1 MDSKARILKMLED
14 GLITTKEA
22 IDLMNALNED
32 DQDKKHTSDK
42 KEEENSIY
50 KFFEN
55 MTDEVGKILD
65 PDTIQKNAKE
75 TFDDV
80 RRKAKATKS
89 TSDILKTLEDVFDK
103 AKTGDIDAIFQQGS
117 KNKLI
122 ETIEED
128 FSSVTL
134 DVTNGNVE
142 VKKTDGVTAVRF
154 EVTPFYR
161 KLDKK
166 RNYFEDIFC
175 EVKNG
180 NLEIMSPLRSAKVNV
195 VLEINERALDH
206 LHISSSN
213 GSVDVEDL
221 LLKDLSID
229 ILNGDIEVEDISAKH
244 AFVRTSRGSLD
255 VKESAFTNL
264 ELVSMLGTI
273 STKELDVE
281 EIDIKANGSVSLS
294 LNEDTR
300 DAKIQTNMGS
310 INVEIPSGRKV
321 EGRLNTVLG
330 HINYPPGLNIR
341 DMKPSDLGL
350 KEIMIINDTDES
362 GLVIE
367 ASTKVGSVTL
377 HTV

>member
-229 ILNGDIEVEDISAKH
+229 ILNGDIEVDDISAKH
-244 AFVRTSRGSLD
+244 AFVRTSRGSLEI
-255 VKESAFTNL
+255 KESAFTNL

>member
-32 DQDKKHTSDK
+32 DQDKKHTNDK
-42 KEEENSIY
+42 KEEDNSIY

-55 MTDEVGKILD
+55 VTDEVGKILD

-195 VLEINERALDH
+195 VLEINERALDY

-213 GSVDVEDL
+213 GSVEIEDL

-229 ILNGDIEVEDISAKH
+229 ILNGDIEVDDISAKH
-244 AFVRTSRGSLD
+244 AFVRTSRGSLEI
-255 VKESAFTNL
+255 KESAFTNL
-264 ELVSMLGTI
+264 ELVSML
-273 STKELDVE
+273 
-281 EIDIKANGSVSLS
+281 
-294 LNEDTR
+294 
-300 DAKIQTNMGS
+300 
-310 INVEIPSGRKV
+310 
-321 EGRLNTVLG
+321 
-330 HINYPPGLNIR
+330 
-341 DMKPSDLGL
+341 
-350 KEIMIINDTDES
+350 
-362 GLVIE
+362 
-367 ASTKVGSVTL
+367 
-377 HTV
+377 

>member
-32 DQDKKHTSDK
+32 DQDKKHTNDK

-65 PDTIQKNAKE
+65 PDMIQKNAKE

-195 VLEINERALDH
+195 VLEINERALDY

-229 ILNGDIEVEDISAKH
+229 ILNGDIEVDDISAKH
-244 AFVRTSRGSLD
+244 AFVRTSRGSLEI
-255 VKESAFTNL
+255 KESAFTNL

>member
-32 DQDKKHTSDK
+32 DQDKKHTNDK

-206 LHISSSN
+206 LHILSSN

-229 ILNGDIEVEDISAKH
+229 ILNGDIEVDDISAKH
-244 AFVRTSRGSLD
+244 AFVRTSRGSLEI
-255 VKESAFTNL
+255 KESAFTNL

>member
-32 DQDKKHTSDK
+32 DQDKKHTNDK
-42 KEEENSIY
+42 KEEDNSIY

-75 TFDDV
+75 TFNDV

-229 ILNGDIEVEDISAKH
+229 ILNGDIEVDDISAKH
-244 AFVRTSRGSLD
+244 AFVRTSRGSLEI
-255 VKESAFTNL
+255 KESAFTNL